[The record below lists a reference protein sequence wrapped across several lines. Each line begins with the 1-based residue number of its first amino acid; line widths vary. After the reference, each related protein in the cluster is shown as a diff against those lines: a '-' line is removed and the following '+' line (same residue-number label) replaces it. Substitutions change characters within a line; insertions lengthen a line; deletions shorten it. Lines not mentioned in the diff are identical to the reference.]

1 MAKKKSQE
9 AFEDK
14 LQRIKSIA
22 DTLQRETL
30 SIDESMA
37 LFKEADELIK
47 NCREFLETASLQVE
61 TLINPSTGETK
72 KF

>member
-1 MAKKKSQE
+1 
-9 AFEDK
+9 

-47 NCREFLETASLQVE
+47 NCRDFLETASLQVE